1 MVYWD
6 KAAISHRK
14 PGPGD
19 PDRNLGIYQGLL
31 AQGKTLSPG
40 SGSTTPGSWLP
51 TAGRRRPLPSGRS
64 TWPLGRAG
72 WKTSGRPAGTF
83 PPATCA
89 RARGEEA
96 FRALA
101 KALRLGP
108 PRAELCCDF
117 GAFFLEHG
125 DYPAA
130 AFWYEAALT
139 RPREDRSGAF
149 VSPDCYGYLPCIQLC
164 VCYYRMGDVERSRE
178 YNRRAGQ
185 YKPQDPA
192 FLYNQRFFQG
202 KGEAHP

>member
-1 MVYWD
+1 M
-6 KAAISHRK
+6 KKRISIYKPSRK
-14 PGPGD
+14 GE
-19 PDRNLGIYQGLL
+19 
-31 AQGKTLSPG
+31 
-40 SGSTTPGSWLP
+40 
-51 TAGRRRPLPSGRS
+51 GRRLS
-64 TWPLGRAG
+64 
-72 WKTSGRPAGTF
+72 
-83 PPATCA
+83 
-89 RARGEEA
+89 
-96 FRALA
+96 
-101 KALRLGP
+101 GP

-117 GAFFLEHG
+117 GAFFLERG

-202 KGEAHP
+202 VGEALS